1 MLYQENSLLRDG
13 LSNSSRGGLPQ
24 NQPPLSE
31 KLSTMLSDKGPICP
45 VYELSEEQI
54 GVIRTKAM
62 SIGNFA
68 ALCMREMF
76 TVEERTAPNTCISG
90 KRGTFKLDYT
100 GERIQKIYQYV
111 LKTFSIKEN
120 ELQTT
125 IKKCNMS
132 MDHANRDLRRDLGYG
147 KAIQLDIN
155 LTGSY

>member
-1 MLYQENSLLRDG
+1 M
-13 LSNSSRGGLPQ
+13 
-24 NQPPLSE
+24 NQPPLS
-31 KLSTMLSDKGPICP
+31 KKNSTMLSDKGPICP

-76 TVEERTAPNTCISG
+76 TIEERTVPNTCISG

-111 LKTFSIKEN
+111 LQTFSIKEN
-120 ELQTT
+120 AMKTT
-125 IKKCNMS
+125 IKQCNMS
-132 MDHANRDLRRDLGYG
+132 MDQANRDLRRDLGYG
-147 KAIQLDIN
+147 KAVQLDMK
-155 LTGSY
+155 LTGGH